1 MLLARSPSLRRFP
14 VILWR
19 AAAAMAHNSAQ
30 PNGSAHG
37 AFTLTALSRWSVVNK
52 QLPSADSISA
62 IHIYDFD
69 NTLFKTPLPNP
80 KLWNGQTLGQLGNPD
95 IFINGGWWHDSRI
108 LAATGEGADKE
119 EPRGWDGWWN
129 EKIVELV
136 RLSIKQDDALT
147 VLLTGRGEQGFAD
160 LIKRIVNSKGLEF
173 DMVGL
178 KPAVGPND
186 ERFRNTMHFKQ
197 VFLQHV
203 METYKHARELR
214 IYEDRQK
221 HVTGFRS
228 FFNDYNQ
235 KQRGQNGGTTTRGP
249 ISAEVVPVADIST
262 TLDPVVEV
270 AEVQHLVNGHN
281 ALVAQGQ
288 NGRKLSLKKTVF
300 FTSYMINQADTKRLF
315 SLISLPTGDL
325 KLHANQ
331 ILICPRPCPS
341 DILAKVGGMDAKMT
355 WQVTGTACYENS
367 LWAVSVKPVPETAQ
381 YHTENPTPLVVIA
394 LRKGARPADAARI
407 QSWQP
412 VVPQDAFTFETTVG
426 EKVMLRIEPVDDFE
440 RNAKRKFEAESEN
453 SSRGRFG
460 HPGARGG
467 HFTSSRGGG
476 RGGPAGNFRGNN
488 SRGQH
493 NRGGARGGHTR
504 GGRGGG
510 AGGNGGGGKRNNHY
524 QSLDDVGT
532 KEAQNGPGG
541 YGAVSYDDSFPVLG
555 VQGGQKGRSKQ
566 QQQGGGGGWNGN
578 ASANNSTTGM
588 GSLY

>member
-1 MLLARSPSLRRFP
+1 MLLARLRPLRCSPAAQRR
-14 VILWR
+14 VK
-19 AAAAMAHNSAQ
+19 AAMAHNSAQ
-30 PNGSAHG
+30 SHAPAHSAY
-37 AFTLTALSRWSVVNK
+37 TLTSLSRWSVVNK
-52 QLPSADSISA
+52 QLPPAESISA

-108 LAATGEGADKE
+108 LAATGEGAEKE
-119 EPRGWDGWWN
+119 EPRAWQGWWN

-136 RLSIKQDDALT
+136 RLSMKQDDAIT
-147 VLLTGRGEQGFAD
+147 VLLTGRSEQGFAD
-160 LIKRIVNSKGLEF
+160 LLKRIVNSKDLDF

-178 KPAVGPND
+178 KPAVGPNN
-186 ERFRNTMHFKQ
+186 ERFRSTMHFKQ
-197 VFLQHV
+197 VFLTHV

-262 TLDPVVEV
+262 TLNPVVEV

-281 ALVAQGQ
+281 ALVAQGR
-288 NGRKLSLKKTVF
+288 NGKKLSLKKTVF
-300 FTSYMINQADTKRLF
+300 FTSYMISQEDTKRLF
-315 SLISLPTGDL
+315 SLISLPAGEL

-331 ILICPRPCPS
+331 ILICPRPCS
-341 DILAKVGGMDAKMT
+341 NEILAKVGGMNAKMT
-355 WQVTGTACYENS
+355 WLVTGTACYDSS
-367 LWAVSVKPVPETAQ
+367 LWAVSVRPVPEAAQ

-407 QSWQP
+407 QNWEP
-412 VVPQDAFTFETTVG
+412 IPPQDAFTFETTVG
-426 EKVMLRIEPVDDFE
+426 EKVMLRIEPEDEFE
-440 RNAKRKFEAESEN
+440 RHGKRKFEGDSDGA
-453 SSRGRFG
+453 SRGRYG
-460 HPGARGG
+460 HQSGRGG
-467 HFTSSRGGG
+467 HFNGGRGGG
-476 RGGPAGNFRGNN
+476 RGGPAGNFRGNAG
-488 SRGQH
+488 RGGG
-493 NRGGARGGHTR
+493 NRGGNRGGQTR

-510 AGGNGGGGKRNNHY
+510 NNGGGSGGKRNNHY

-532 KEAQNGPGG
+532 KENQNGSGH
-541 YGAVSYDDSFPVLG
+541 YGAVSYDDNFPTLG
-555 VQGGQKGRSKQ
+555 PQGGKKNARSQ
-566 QQQGGGGGWNGN
+566 QQQNGGGAGWTGNG
-578 ASANNSTTGM
+578 ANNATSDL